1 MLIGISL
8 SICTVFL
15 LYMIFFVMVHMTYF
29 SNWKGSCVLI
39 NTCIWKIRRKFA
51 CWHDEIF
58 VLKVIYTLREGLI
71 VFFCIV
77 RFCMIFFGL
86 IQITTFCSY
95 GFASLLGDYFC
106 LDFCRL
112 LFFCRILLRVYGQNI
127 DLWRLVNF
135 GLVPWVPF
143 LFWVHWVVI
152 FLGIIIFWRVCRT
165 WLLGNDACVDWCGD
179 H

>member
-77 RFCMIFFGL
+77 RFCMIFFWFNSNYH
-86 IQITTFCSY
+86 I
-95 GFASLLGDYFC
+95 
-106 LDFCRL
+106 
-112 LFFCRILLRVYGQNI
+112 LFIWFRFPP
-127 DLWRLVNF
+127 WRLFLSWFLSVALFLPNTTSRLWSKYWFMEVSELWFSALSTVPILGSLGSYFF
-135 GLVPWVPF
+135 GHNHILK
-143 LFWVHWVVI
+143 
-152 FLGIIIFWRVCRT
+152 GM
-165 WLLGNDACVDWCGD
+165 
-179 H
+179 